1 VKTAR
6 NVAIILAIAAAID
19 LLPNGGRAA
28 NTISA
33 LIGVGFGVAVGLF
46 AVRMYR
52 DQQFTLNS
60 LGDRNRAILY
70 GAIGVAVVDIT
81 AQPRLYQSSA
91 GKLAFFVILGL
102 VGWALY
108 SVWRAARSY

>member
-6 NVAIILAIAAAID
+6 NVAIILGIAAAID

-33 LIGVGFGVAVGLF
+33 LIAVAFGVAVGLF

-52 DQQFTLNS
+52 ENQFTLS
-60 LGDRNRAILY
+60 ALGDRNRAILY
-70 GAIGVAVVDIT
+70 VALGVAMVDIT

-108 SVWRAARSY
+108 TVWRASRSY